1 MWAILFGRQD
11 ELLIM
16 NDKPDYP
23 IILTDDTTG
32 NLELVENSDHYILT
46 TTTVLGLF
54 KASHK
59 RFKAY
64 DKDGYVWKIDNV
76 ESNYKINR
84 LSKFLAYTIYNPQLK
99 ISLRWT
105 KIREYQ
111 IDELKTDIYNQVDKD
126 DDIITQWEEADFI
139 KQRIETCKSFDAIV
153 ETLNRYV
160 FKVDEEQLWKEQE
173 SRR

>member
-1 MWAILFGRQD
+1 
-11 ELLIM
+11 M

-23 IILTDDTTG
+23 IILTDDKTG
-32 NLELVENSDHYILT
+32 NLELVENGDHYILT

-84 LSKFLAYTIYNPQLK
+84 LSKFLAYTIYNPQVK

-111 IDELKTDIYNQVDKD
+111 IDELKTDCLVLK
-126 DDIITQWEEADFI
+126 
-139 KQRIETCKSFDAIV
+139 
-153 ETLNRYV
+153 
-160 FKVDEEQLWKEQE
+160 
-173 SRR
+173 